1 MRKIKLSIVIPVY
14 NVKQYIIRCLESIL
28 PQVRNESVEIIIV
41 DDESPDN
48 SIELV
53 NNYVK
58 NYMDIQLSI
67 IHQKNLGLGGARNTG
82 IIKATGEY
90 VWFVDSDDE
99 IEKDCLNHIMKT
111 LEFNNDIIIYDYYQI
126 KSEGLVPC
134 IRYYKSF
141 NLNKGEDLIKK
152 FVLSQAWC
160 SIYRRD
166 FLLANKIFFREHF
179 LHEDGEFNMRA
190 VVFSEKILY
199 AHFFI
204 YRYYT
209 NNPNSI
215 MHTIKLKNQ
224 TDLLTYWDTAEYLM
238 KDNKLTKG
246 QLDVIKV
253 YTIRSYKLLLIN
265 NLHLSKEDYNVLIKL
280 IKNKRKVIF
289 NVVKNFKKKID
300 VLKLIL
306 LVYNPTLFKVKYR
319 K

>member
-224 TDLLTYWDTAEYLM
+224 TDLLTYWDTAEYLI

-265 NLHLSKEDYNVLIKL
+265 NLHLSIV
-280 IKNKRKVIF
+280 R
-289 NVVKNFKKKID
+289 
-300 VLKLIL
+300 
-306 LVYNPTLFKVKYR
+306 
-319 K
+319 

>member
-134 IRYYKSF
+134 IRYCKSF

-224 TDLLTYWDTAEYLM
+224 TDLLTYWDTAEYLI

>member
-99 IEKDCLNHIMKT
+99 IEKGCLNRIMKT

-126 KSEGLVPC
+126 KSDVLIPC
-134 IRYYKSF
+134 IRYNKSF
-141 NLNKGEDLIKK
+141 YLNRGEELIKK

-166 FLLANKIFFREHF
+166 FLLSNDIFFREHF

-190 VVFSEKILY
+190 IVFSNKIYY

-224 TDLLTYWDTAEYLM
+224 TDLLKYWETAENLM
-238 KDNKLTKG
+238 KNNQLTKG
-246 QLDVIKV
+246 QLDVIKI

>member
-82 IIKATGEY
+82 IIKAKIKYILFIYNKEK
-90 VWFVDSDDE
+90 
-99 IEKDCLNHIMKT
+99 IKKDCLNHIMKT

-224 TDLLTYWDTAEYLM
+224 TDLLTYWDTAEYLI

>member
-224 TDLLTYWDTAEYLM
+224 TDLLTYWDTAEYLI

-289 NVVKNFKKKID
+289 NVVKK
-300 VLKLIL
+300 
-306 LVYNPTLFKVKYR
+306 
-319 K
+319 

>member
-224 TDLLTYWDTAEYLM
+224 TDLLTYWDTAEYLI

-289 NVVKNFKKKID
+289 NVVKNFKKK
-300 VLKLIL
+300 
-306 LVYNPTLFKVKYR
+306 
-319 K
+319 

>member
-224 TDLLTYWDTAEYLM
+224 TDLLTYWDTAEYLI

-306 LVYNPTLFKVKYR
+306 LVYNTTIIKVKYS